1 MDESQ
6 IDRALALATRG
17 MGAVEPNP
25 MVGAVVTAA
34 DGRIVGEG
42 WHRRFG
48 DAHAEVNAFAEA
60 GERARGGTL
69 YVSLEPCCHF
79 GKTPPCTTAV
89 IASGVRRVVV
99 AMLDPFAQVAGG
111 GVAILREAG
120 IEVVV
125 GVREAE
131 ARALNAPFIKRIAT
145 GMPWVHLKW
154 AMSLDGKIA
163 TRTGDSQWISGVES
177 RAVVHELR
185 GRMDAILVGR
195 GTVIADDPLL
205 TARPAGPRVAT
216 RIIISKSGELPE
228 ACQLR
233 ATAREIPTLIFTE
246 NEAILRDWKDDG
258 CEVVGLALSLDAI
271 LRELGRRGMTNVL
284 VEGGAGLLGSFLDA
298 GLGDEVHAF
307 LAPMLIGGL
316 GAPSPIQGEGTPT
329 LANARRLVPMQT
341 RTCGPDTYVQ
351 ARFQMVPSR
360 HGEMGVDV

>member
-1 MDESQ
+1 MDETH
-6 IDRALALATRG
+6 IDRALALAARG
-17 MGAVEPNP
+17 LGAVEPNP
-25 MVGAVVTAA
+25 MVGAVVAAA
-34 DGRIVGEG
+34 DGRVVGEG

-48 DAHAEVNAFAEA
+48 DMHAEVNAFAEA

-69 YVSLEPCCHF
+69 FVSLEPCCHF

-99 AMLDPFAQVAGG
+99 AMLDPFPQVAGG

-125 GVREAE
+125 GIREAE
-131 ARALNAPFIKRIAT
+131 AKALNAPFLKRIAT

-195 GTVIADDPLL
+195 GTVVADNPLL
-205 TARPAGPRVAT
+205 TARPAGPRMAT
-216 RIIISKSGELPE
+216 RIIISKSGELPA

-233 ATAREIPTLIFTE
+233 TTAREIPTLIFTE
-246 NEAILRDWKDDG
+246 NAAILRDWKDDG
-258 CEVVGLALSLDAI
+258 CEIIEMPMSLEAI

-298 GLGDEVHAF
+298 GIGDEVHAF
-307 LAPMLIGGL
+307 IAPMLIGGL
-316 GAPSPIQGEGTPT
+316 GAPSPIQGAGIAN
-329 LANARRLVPMQT
+329 LANARQLVRMQT
-341 RTCGPDTYVQ
+341 RSCGPDTYIQ
-351 ARFQMVPSR
+351 ARFEKRS
-360 HGEMGVDV
+360 

>member
-1 MDESQ
+1 MYMDETY
-6 IDRALALATRG
+6 IDRALALAARG
-17 MGAVEPNP
+17 IGAVEPNP
-25 MVGAVVTAA
+25 MVGAVVAAA

-99 AMLDPFAQVAGG
+99 AMLDPFPQVAGG

-125 GVREAE
+125 GIREAE
-131 ARALNAPFIKRIAT
+131 ARALNAPFLKRIAT

-195 GTVIADDPLL
+195 GTVVADDPLL

-216 RIIISKSGELPE
+216 RVIISASGELPA

-233 ATAREIPTLIFTE
+233 TTAREIPTLIFTE
-246 NEAILRDWKDDG
+246 NESQLIGWKDDG
-258 CEVVGLALSLDAI
+258 CEIVGLQISLDAI
-271 LRELGRRGMTNVL
+271 LRELGRRDMTNVL

-298 GLGDEVHAF
+298 SLGDEVHAF
-307 LAPMLIGGL
+307 IAPMLIGGRS
-316 GAPSPIQGEGTPT
+316 APSPIQGEGMPT
-329 LANARRLVPMQT
+329 LAKARRLIPIHT
-341 RTCGPDTYVQ
+341 RSCGPDTYVQ
-351 ARFQMVPSR
+351 ARLQANGATP
-360 HGEMGVDV
+360 

>member
-1 MDESQ
+1 MDETH
-6 IDRALALATRG
+6 IARALVLAARG
-17 MGAVEPNP
+17 LGAVEPNP

-48 DAHAEVNAFAEA
+48 DAHAEVNALAEA

-69 YVSLEPCCHF
+69 FVSLEPCCHF
-79 GKTPPCTTAV
+79 GKTPPCATAV

-99 AMLDPFAQVAGG
+99 AMLDPFPKVAGG

-131 ARALNAPFIKRIAT
+131 ARALNAPFLKRIAT

-195 GTVIADDPLL
+195 GTVVADDPLL

-216 RIIISKSGELPE
+216 RIIVSASGELPE
-228 ACQLR
+228 RCQLR

-246 NEAILRDWKDDG
+246 NEARLRGWKHDG
-258 CEVVGLALSLDAI
+258 CEIVGLPVSLDAI
-271 LRELGRRGMTNVL
+271 LHELGRREMTNVL

-307 LAPMLIGGL
+307 IAPMLIGGL
-316 GAPSPIQGEGTPT
+316 AAPSPIRGEGTQT
-329 LANARRLVPMQT
+329 LANARRLIPMQT
-341 RTCGPDTYVQ
+341 RSCGPDTYIQ
-351 ARFQMVPSR
+351 ARFGFQN
-360 HGEMGVDV
+360 

>member
-1 MDESQ
+1 MSSLTQDETH
-6 IDRALALATRG
+6 IGWALALAARG
-17 MGAVEPNP
+17 IGAVEPNP
-25 MVGAVVTAA
+25 MVGAVVMAV
-34 DGRIVGEG
+34 DGRIVGKG
-42 WHRRFG
+42 WHQRFG
-48 DAHAEVNAFAEA
+48 DAHAEMNAFAEA

-69 YVSLEPCCHF
+69 FVSLEPCCHF

-99 AMLDPFAQVAGG
+99 AMLDPFPQVAGG

-131 ARALNAPFIKRIAT
+131 ARALNAPFLKRIAT

-195 GTVIADDPLL
+195 GTVVADDPLL

-216 RIIISKSGELPE
+216 RVIVSASGELPRT
-228 ACQLR
+228 CQLR

-246 NEAILRDWKDDG
+246 NEAILRSWKNDG
-258 CEVVGLALSLDAI
+258 CEIVELPMSLDAI
-271 LRELGRRGMTNVL
+271 LRELGRREMTNVL

-307 LAPMLIGGL
+307 IAPMLIGGL
-316 GAPSPIQGEGTPT
+316 GAPSPIQGEGTQT
-329 LANARRLVPMQT
+329 LANARQLIPMQT
-341 RTCGPDTYVQ
+341 RSCGPDTYIQ
-351 ARFQMVPSR
+351 ARFQSPV
-360 HGEMGVDV
+360 G

>member
-1 MDESQ
+1 MDETH
-6 IDRALALATRG
+6 IARALVLAARG
-17 MGAVEPNP
+17 LGAVEPNP
-25 MVGAVVTAA
+25 MVGAVVVA

-48 DAHAEVNAFAEA
+48 DAHAEVNALAEA

-69 YVSLEPCCHF
+69 FVSLEPCCHF
-79 GKTPPCTTAV
+79 GKTPPCATAV

-99 AMLDPFAQVAGG
+99 AMLDPFPKVAGG
-111 GVAILREAG
+111 GVAILREVG

-131 ARALNAPFIKRIAT
+131 ARALNAPFLKRIAT
-145 GMPWVHLKW
+145 GLPWVHLKW

-195 GTVIADDPLL
+195 GTVVADDPLL

-216 RIIISKSGELPE
+216 RIIVSASGELP
-228 ACQLR
+228 AGCQLR

-246 NEAILRDWKDDG
+246 NEALLRGWKDDG
-258 CEVVGLALSLDAI
+258 CEIVAMAVSPEAI
-271 LRELGRRGMTNVL
+271 LRELGRREMTNVL
-284 VEGGAGLLGSFLDA
+284 DEGGAGLLGSFNDA

-307 LAPMLIGGL
+307 IAAMLIGGRI
-316 GAPSPIQGEGTPT
+316 APSPIPGEGTQT
-329 LANARRLVPMQT
+329 LANARRLIPMQT
-341 RTCGPDTYVQ
+341 LSCGPDTYIQ
-351 ARFQMVPSR
+351 ARFQP
-360 HGEMGVDV
+360 GVG

>member
-1 MDESQ
+1 MASIAQDETH
-6 IDRALALATRG
+6 IGRALALAVRG
-17 MGAVEPNP
+17 LGAVEPNP
-25 MVGAVVTAA
+25 MVGAVVMAT

-99 AMLDPFAQVAGG
+99 AMHDPFPKVAGG
-111 GVAILREAG
+111 GVALLREAG

-125 GVREAE
+125 GIREAE
-131 ARALNAPFIKRIAT
+131 AKALNAPFLKRIAT

-163 TRTGDSQWISGVES
+163 TRTGDSQWISEKES

-195 GTVIADDPLL
+195 GTVVADDPLL

-216 RIIISKSGELPE
+216 RVIVTASGELPE
-228 ACQLR
+228 QCQMR

-246 NEAILRDWKDDG
+246 NEAILRSWKDDG
-258 CEVVGLALSLDAI
+258 CEVVGMPMPMSLEAI
-271 LRELGRRGMTNVL
+271 LRELGRREMTNVL

-298 GLGDEVHAF
+298 GHGDEVHAF
-307 LAPMLIGGL
+307 IAPMLIGGL
-316 GAPSPIQGEGTPT
+316 AAPSPIQGVGVEKI
-329 LANARRLVPMQT
+329 ANARRLVPLQT
-341 RTCGPDTYVQ
+341 RLCGPDTYVQ
-351 ARFQMVPSR
+351 ARFASPNR
-360 HGEMGVDV
+360 R